1 MSSSNVVSPV
11 LNLIEAAE
19 YVRRTPK
26 AMRKLREYRRGPASF
41 KAGGR
46 VMYRVAELDAW
57 LATEEASDS
66 RSNRALDPT
75 RHAATP
81 RRMKRVQAVPA

>member
-1 MSSSNVVSPV
+1 MSTSIAVSPV
-11 LNLIEAAE
+11 LNLIEAAA

-46 VMYRVAELDAW
+46 VMYRITALDAW
-57 LATEEASDS
+57 LAAEEASDS
-66 RSNRALDPT
+66 RSNPALDPT
-75 RHAATP
+75 RHAAAP
-81 RRMKRVQAVPA
+81 RRAKRVQAASA